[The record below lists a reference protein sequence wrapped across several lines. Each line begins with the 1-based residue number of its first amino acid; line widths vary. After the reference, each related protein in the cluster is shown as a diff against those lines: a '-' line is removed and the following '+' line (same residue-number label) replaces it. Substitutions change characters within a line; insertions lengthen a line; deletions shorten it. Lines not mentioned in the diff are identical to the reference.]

1 MASSKLRN
9 AASVGD
15 QDNPVM
21 DMSPMIDMVFL
32 LLIFFM
38 VASTLI
44 TIKQDP
50 NIKPPVALGTK
61 PGDFFKGRVVVNI
74 YSDGKIYGVD
84 GQDGPQL
91 DDADIT
97 RICAETKEA
106 YKGENVKAKLHIRA
120 NADAPVLAIKKATKA
135 AAAGGVIDV
144 IFSAY
149 GSK

>member
-1 MASSKLRN
+1 MASARLRK
-9 AASVGD
+9 AASLSD
-15 QDNPVM
+15 DDNPAM

-50 NIKPPVALGTK
+50 KVTPPIARDTR

-74 YSDGKIYGVD
+74 YSDGKIYGINGD
-84 GQDGPQL
+84 EGPVL

-97 RICAETKEA
+97 RICAETIEA

-120 NADAPVLAIKKATKA
+120 NRDTPVLAIKKATKA
-135 AAAGGVIDV
+135 AADGGVVDV

-149 GSK
+149 AE